1 MTSQPP
7 AQSQPQPH
15 AQEIITRHLCMA
27 ADVEKY
33 SRLDTL
39 SQEVIQADLVQV
51 LEEAAVLSG
60 LDRTTWSRQPQGD
73 QEFAVLPPD
82 TPEAVV
88 LGDFVRHLA
97 VRLGE
102 RNANR
107 AEGDRMRLRLAIDL
121 GVARTAALGYSG
133 PAPIAVARYLNAP
146 QLKRVLEVM
155 DSTDLVVIVSDRLYQ
170 DVVRLRGQGLDPQ
183 RYVRAHIRQKE
194 FNGYGWIHVPEHG
207 PEEVRPLVDA
217 PEAEGAAGG
226 GGPAAAPAVTNT
238 VERIDGGV
246 VHFGSGDA
254 ANTIH
259 KKYYG

>member
-1 MTSQPP
+1 MAAQPP
-7 AQSQPQPH
+7 PPSPS
-15 AQEIITRHLCMA
+15 QEIITRHLCMA

-33 SRLDTL
+33 SRLDTPD
-39 SQEVIQADLVQV
+39 QEVIQADLVRA

-60 LDRTTWSRQPQGD
+60 LDRTTWGRQPQGD

-82 TPEAVV
+82 TPESAV

-107 AEGDRMRLRLAIDL
+107 APGDRLRLRLAIDV

-133 PAPIAVARYLNAP
+133 PAPVAVARYLNAP
-146 QLKRVLEVM
+146 QLKRVLAAV

-170 DVVRLRGQGLDPQ
+170 DVVRLRGQGLDPRQ
-183 RYVRAHIRQKE
+183 YVCAHIQEKE

-207 PEEVRPLVDA
+207 ADELAPLV
-217 PEAEGAAGG
+217 
-226 GGPAAAPAVTNT
+226 AAPDPDDGRKARAVPAPTNL

-254 ANTIH
+254 ASTIH

>member
-1 MTSQPP
+1 MSSHPDTQ
-7 AQSQPQPH
+7 

-39 SQEVIQADLVQV
+39 SQGVFQTDLVRV

-60 LDRTTWSRQPQGD
+60 LDRTAWARQPQGD
-73 QEFAVLPPD
+73 QEFAVLPPA
-82 TPEAVV
+82 TPEPVV
-88 LGDFVRHLA
+88 LGAFVRNLA
-97 VRLGE
+97 VQLGE

-107 AEGDRMRLRLAIDL
+107 AEGDRMRLRLAIDI

-133 PAPIAVARYLNAP
+133 PAPIAVARYLNSP
-146 QLKRVLEVM
+146 QLKRVLEAL

-170 DVVRLRGQGLDPQ
+170 DVVRLRGEGLDPQ
-183 RYVRAHIRQKE
+183 QYVRAHIRQKE

-207 PEEVRPLVDA
+207 PEELRPLVVD
-217 PEAEGAAGG
+217 PEPEGGET
-226 GGPAAAPAVTNT
+226 AAATGHTNR

-254 ANTIH
+254 ASTMN
-259 KKYYG
+259 KYLR

>member
-1 MTSQPP
+1 
-7 AQSQPQPH
+7 
-15 AQEIITRHLCMA
+15 MA

-33 SRLDTL
+33 SRLDTPG
-39 SQEVIQADLVQV
+39 QEVIQADLVQA
-51 LEEAAVLSG
+51 LEESAELSG
-60 LDRTTWSRQPQGD
+60 LDRTAWSRQAQGD

-107 AEGDRMRLRLAIDL
+107 AEGDRMRLRLAIDT

-146 QLKRVLEVM
+146 QLKRVLEAM
-155 DSTDLVVIVSDRLYQ
+155 DSTDLVVIISDRLYQ

-194 FNGYGWIHVPEHG
+194 FTGYGWIHVPEHDA
-207 PEEVRPLVDA
+207 EELRPLVTGPQPD
-217 PEAEGAAGG
+217 
-226 GGPAAAPAVTNT
+226 GGPGGDAAPAPAGTPTNT
-238 VERIDGGV
+238 STVGRIDDSV

-254 ANTIH
+254 ARTIH